1 METAG
6 AGLWVIDAIALC
18 IIGIMALN
26 GKRQGL
32 VASLIGIVGFL
43 FAIWVGGRYAANFAS
58 IISEEVPA
66 AIRFGV
72 AFIVIVLIVTV
83 GVSLLGR
90 LLNRLV
96 SVPVLGALNGIGGAA
111 VGAIKGFI
119 FVALLA
125 IVLAVLPLAPEWKV
139 SYMDAKVVQASMGVT
154 GAVIDALEP
163 FLSEPLA
170 DFIDIFKQ
178 YLDDLPREIINKRMP
193 PSVHT

>member
-26 GKRQGL
+26 GRRQGL
-32 VASLIGIVGFL
+32 IAALIGIAGFI
-43 FAIWVGGRYAANFAS
+43 FAIWVGGRYASAFAG

-66 AIRFGV
+66 AVRFGV
-72 AFIVIVLIVTV
+72 AFIIIVLLVTV

-96 SVPVLGALNGIGGAA
+96 SVPFLGALNGIGGAV
-111 VGAIKGFI
+111 VGALKGFI
-119 FVALLA
+119 LVALLA
-125 IVLAVLPLAPEWKV
+125 IVLAVLPLSAEWKV

-163 FLSEPLA
+163 YLSEPLA
-170 DFIDIFKQ
+170 NFIDVFKQ
-178 YLDDLPREIINKRMP
+178 YLEELPNEIINSRVRD
-193 PSVHT
+193 SVQI